1 MFSLL
6 LALFYSGDVVNVSL
20 PTKVF
25 GANNPRENPENPE
38 NPENLEDLNCTN
50 PSISG
55 FVFWQ
60 GQHHAKAMPVQ
71 RKLLAR
77 KVQIGVGKKTARS
90 HS

>member
-38 NPENLEDLNCTN
+38 NLEDLNCTN

-55 FVFWQ
+55 FVSWQ

-77 KVQIGVGKKTARS
+77 KVQIGVGKKTVRS

>member
-6 LALFYSGDVVNVSL
+6 LALFFSGDLVGASL

-25 GANNPRENPENPE
+25 GANNPRENPEC
-38 NPENLEDLNCTN
+38 LEDLNCTN